1 MLIQTAQAGDAN
13 AISQFLTSSW
23 HHTYDALMGVERV
36 NEITSASHAPDI
48 LVAELNDPSVSTLV
62 AVDQAGLVSGVVKI
76 EKRIENRAA
85 GELYLDRLHIAPEA
99 FGTGLADQLLDAAIA
114 ASGPY
119 QRISLEVLAG
129 NKRAIDFYL
138 KRGFVEAAKLDACGT
153 ALGVPT
159 LVMTRSS
166 SK

>member
-1 MLIQTAQAGDAN
+1 MLIRTAQAGDAN

-62 AVDQAGLVSGVVKI
+62 AVDKGGAVTGVVKI
-76 EKRIENRAA
+76 QNRAA
-85 GELYLDRLHIAPEA
+85 GEIYLDRLHIAPDA
-99 FGTGLADQLLDAAIA
+99 FGTGLADQLLDAAIT
-114 ASGPY
+114 ASGQY
-119 QRISLEVLAG
+119 QTMSLEVLAG
-129 NKRAIDFYL
+129 NQRAIAYYL
-138 KRGFVEAAKLDACGT
+138 KRGFVETAKLDACGT

-159 LVMTRSS
+159 LLMTKSF